1 MGWGNGDMDH
11 VAIMNKRF
19 GDLIAKILSREK
31 IIESR
36 WSKNKIVPWGR
47 VHSGDRVYFK
57 NAGEPVIAVA
67 EIEKVSQFEKKD
79 FDKARELFPT
89 TDEWA
94 RGKNYCVLM
103 WLKNPR
109 KVKPFKIDK
118 SGFGSAAAWLCVGN
132 IEKIKVD

>member
-1 MGWGNGDMDH
+1 M
-11 VAIMNKRF
+11 
-19 GDLIAKILSREK
+19 IAKILSREK

-67 EIEKVSQFEKKD
+67 EVEKVRQFEKKD
-79 FDKARELFPT
+79 FDKARELFRIPDAWT
-89 TDEWA
+89 K
-94 RGKNYCVLM
+94 GKNYCVLM

-118 SGFGSAAAWLCVGN
+118 SGFGSAAAWLCVGD
-132 IEKIKVD
+132 IEKFKVD